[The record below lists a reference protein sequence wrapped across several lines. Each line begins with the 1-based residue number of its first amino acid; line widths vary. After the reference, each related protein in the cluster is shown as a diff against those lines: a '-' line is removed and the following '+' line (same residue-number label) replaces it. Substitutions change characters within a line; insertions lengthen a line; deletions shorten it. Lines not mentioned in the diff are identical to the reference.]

1 MCFLLWGKKRCIF
14 SMDKMRS
21 IIIVSSSF
29 IHHPSFARF
38 AFVGRTPP
46 REKKDDDDGV
56 SSSIAAAALRV
67 FPLFR
72 RRRKRFFEEAL
83 RVEKH

>member
-1 MCFLLWGKKRCIF
+1 MLKVGEKAMHF

-21 IIIVSSSF
+21 IIVSSF
-29 IHHPSFARF
+29 IHSFILLRA
-38 AFVGRTPP
+38 ALSSEEHH
-46 REKKDDDDGV
+46 EKKKDDHDDDDGV

-72 RRRKRFFEEAL
+72 RHKRFEEA
-83 RVEKH
+83 RVEKQ